1 MTFLQTTNSNPGY
14 KQSST
19 LGHPDHNDATF
30 GQNLTPLRI
39 SYLCSPPFSGL
50 YQHAVLNFSQYPYGG
65 LPAMTNIGS
74 AHSPGEYIGDRIDK
88 SSWLQE
94 PEIINAFNQFSID
107 MKNIEKDINNR
118 NADPKLR
125 NGCSHEVSPSDMLI
139 PNLGCDVT
147 GQGVPISAMA

>member
-1 MTFLQTTNSNPGY
+1 
-14 KQSST
+14 
-19 LGHPDHNDATF
+19 
-30 GQNLTPLRI
+30 
-39 SYLCSPPFSGL
+39 
-50 YQHAVLNFSQYPYGG
+50 
-65 LPAMTNIGS
+65 MTNIGS
-74 AHSPGEYIGDRIDK
+74 AHLSGEYIGDRIDK
-88 SSWLQE
+88 SSWLEE

-139 PNLGCDVT
+139 PSLGCDVT